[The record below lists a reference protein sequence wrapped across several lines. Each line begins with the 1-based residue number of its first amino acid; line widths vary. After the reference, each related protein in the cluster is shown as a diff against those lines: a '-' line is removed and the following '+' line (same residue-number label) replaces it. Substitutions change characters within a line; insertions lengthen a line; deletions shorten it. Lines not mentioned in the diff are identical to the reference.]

1 MLDSSTSDR
10 NFAEAMHDG
19 SKQAFE
25 AIYRKYHRMLYS
37 IAFRY
42 LSSAEGAEDA
52 TADVFVH
59 FWEIRRE
66 VVIETSL
73 RNFLY
78 TLMKNHILNQLR
90 GSKPVFLTMESAE
103 IYQKE
108 EEETLEELLEKKEMR
123 NRLYK
128 AINSLPEQKR
138 KICLLK
144 MEENLKNEEIAQ
156 RMNISLNTVKTH
168 YLIALR
174 MLRMV
179 LHLWIISIPAVT
191 PIQ

>member
-1 MLDSSTSDR
+1 MFDSSTSDKSL
-10 NFAEAMHDG
+10 AEAMHDG

-25 AIYRKYHRMLYS
+25 AIYQKYHRLLYS
-37 IAFRY
+37 VAFRY
-42 LSSAEGAEDA
+42 LSSTEDAEDA
-52 TADVFVH
+52 TADVFVRL
-59 FWEIRRE
+59 WEIRRE

-78 TLMKNHILNQLR
+78 TMLKNYILNQIR
-90 GSKPVFLTMESAE
+90 GSKPVFLTMDGAE

-108 EEETLEELLEKKEMR
+108 DEELVEELLEKKEMR

-128 AINSLPEQKR
+128 AIHSLPEQKR
-138 KICLLK
+138 KICLFK

-168 YLIALR
+168 YLLALR

-179 LHLWIISIPAVT
+179 LHHWIIFIIALT
-191 PIQ
+191 QIQ

>member
-1 MLDSSTSDR
+1 
-10 NFAEAMHDG
+10 MHNG

-42 LSSAEGAEDA
+42 LSSAEDAEDA
-52 TADVFVH
+52 TADVFVRL
-59 FWEIRRE
+59 WEIRRE

-73 RNFLY
+73 KNFLY
-78 TLMKNHILNQLR
+78 TMMKNNILNQLR
-90 GSKPVFLTMESAE
+90 GSKPVFSTIDSADV
-103 IYQKE
+103 YQKE
-108 EEETLEELLEKKEMR
+108 CDDTLEELLEKEEMR
-123 NRLYK
+123 NKLYK

-144 MEENLKNEEIAQ
+144 MEENLKNEEIAK
-156 RMNISLNTVKTH
+156 RMNISLNTMKTH
-168 YLIALR
+168 YLQALR

-179 LHLWIISIPAVT
+179 LHQWIVFIIALT
-191 PIQ
+191 QIQ

>member
-1 MLDSSTSDR
+1 MLDSSISDR
-10 NFAEAMHDG
+10 NLAEAMRDG

-37 IAFRY
+37 IAFHY
-42 LSSAEGAEDA
+42 LSSTEDAEDA

-59 FWEIRRE
+59 FWEIRRNI
-66 VVIETSL
+66 VIETNL

-78 TLMKNHILNQLR
+78 TMMKNYVLNQIR
-90 GSKPVFLTMESAE
+90 GSKPVFLTTDGAD

-108 EEETLEELLEKKEMR
+108 DEELLDELFEREEMQ

-128 AINSLPEQKR
+128 AIHSLPEQKR

-144 MEENLKNEEIAQ
+144 MEENLKNEEIAK
-156 RMNISLNTVKTH
+156 RLNISLNTVKTH

-174 MLRMV
+174 MLRFV
-179 LHLWIISIPAVT
+179 LRIWIIFILAVT
-191 PIQ
+191 